1 MKSKI
6 VGVVLGVIALIIIA
20 AVFYFV
26 INTMGGP

>member
-6 VGVVLGVIALIIIA
+6 VGVVLGVIVLIMFA